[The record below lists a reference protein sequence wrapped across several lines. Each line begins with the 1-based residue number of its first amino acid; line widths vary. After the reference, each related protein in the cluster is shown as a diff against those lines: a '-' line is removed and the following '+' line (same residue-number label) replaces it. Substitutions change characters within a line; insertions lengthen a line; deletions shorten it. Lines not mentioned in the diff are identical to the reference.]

1 MFVRED
7 REANSRP
14 PVVPVKV
21 KVSNGSLTSSQ
32 NNHGRTASQSQEVNN
47 NKGVSTSDEDD
58 VKHNE
63 NSSQCNELSAP
74 VPQETE
80 TQGGDAKS
88 KQHVS
93 EEEEGDDEEEED
105 DSLIAELIN

>member
-21 KVSNGSLTSSQ
+21 KVPNGSLTSSQ
-32 NNHGRTASQSQEVNN
+32 NNHGSTPNQSQEVNN
-47 NKGVSTSDEDD
+47 NKGVSTGDD
-58 VKHNE
+58 VKHHL
-63 NSSQCNELSAP
+63 NSSQSNELSVP
-74 VPQETE
+74 VAQETE
-80 TQGGDAKS
+80 TQGDDVKS
-88 KQHVS
+88 KQNVG
-93 EEEEGDDEEEED
+93 EEEEEVEEEDEED

>member
-21 KVSNGSLTSSQ
+21 KVPNGSLTSSQ
-32 NNHGRTASQSQEVNN
+32 NNHGSTPNQSQEVNN
-47 NKGVSTSDEDD
+47 NKGVST
-58 VKHNE
+58 HHL
-63 NSSQCNELSAP
+63 NSSQSNELSAP

-80 TQGGDAKS
+80 TQGDDVKS
-88 KQHVS
+88 KQNVG
-93 EEEEGDDEEEED
+93 EEEEEVEEEDEED